1 MALTKAKIAI
11 AGIGTV
17 GKGLLRIL
25 EVLGGNAS
33 NIEVTAIA
41 SRRKVNIPNKTLFKK
56 TQVFKDAEQLL
67 QYDNYDILVE
77 LIGGEDGVAKKIVF
91 NALKKKKYV
100 VTANKAL
107 ISKYWKDLNKI
118 SNEMGVSIKFEAAVA
133 GGVPIIKIINE
144 FLVSNKISRI
154 YGILN
159 GTSNYILTKM
169 LTSNKKFSEILKDAQ
184 SLGYAESDP
193 TFDIDGI
200 DTAHKLS
207 ILCSLAFDTNCDLKY
222 IKSEGI
228 RNIELSDLKYA
239 DSLGYKVKML
249 GISEQKGKEIKNYVF
264 PCLVAKN
271 NFIANVDDVYNGVVI
286 ESNFCKKSFFQGEG
300 AGSFPTATSVI
311 SDILSIIKLNENS
324 LKEQK
329 KSDFKMS
336 SVENR
341 FGSYYLRF
349 TTEDKPGVISGIA
362 NEFKKNNISMKSM
375 LQKESQNKNS
385 RSATIVITTHDCNE
399 KNMISA
405 LAKINKMKF
414 IKKKNNLLSYRKFCK
429 LDYRNCI

>member
-1 MALTKAKIAI
+1 MALKKAKIAI

-25 EVLGGNAS
+25 EVLGSNAS

-56 TQVFKDAEQLL
+56 TQVFEDAEQLL

-77 LIGGEDGVAKKIVF
+77 LIGGEDGIAKKIVF
-91 NALKKKKYV
+91 NALNKKKYI

-169 LTSNKKFSEILKDAQ
+169 LTSNKKFPEILKDAQ

-207 ILCSLAFDTNCDLKY
+207 ILCSLAFETNCDLKY
-222 IKSEGI
+222 IKPEGI

-249 GISEQKGKEIKNYVF
+249 GISEQIGKEIKNYAY

-271 NFIANVDDVYNGVVI
+271 NFIANVDDVYNGVVV

-300 AGSFPTATSVI
+300 AGSLPTATSVI

-324 LKEQK
+324 SKERK
-329 KSDFKMS
+329 KLNFKMS

-375 LQKESQNKNS
+375 LQKESKNKNS
-385 RSATIVITTHDCNE
+385 KSATIVITTHDCNE
-399 KNMISA
+399 RNMILA

-414 IKKKNNLLSYRKFCK
+414 IKKKTIYYRIESF
-429 LDYRNCI
+429 IS

>member
-249 GISEQKGKEIKNYVF
+249 GISEQKGKEIKNYAY

-399 KNMISA
+399 KNMILA

-414 IKKKNNLLSYRKFCK
+414 IKKKTIYYRIESFVS
-429 LDYRNCI
+429 

>member
-56 TQVFKDAEQLL
+56 TQIFKDAEQLL

-228 RNIELSDLKYA
+228 RSIELSDLKYA

-399 KNMISA
+399 KNMILA

-414 IKKKNNLLSYRKFCK
+414 IKKKTIYYRIESFVS
-429 LDYRNCI
+429 

>member
-25 EVLGGNAS
+25 EVLGSNAS

-56 TQVFKDAEQLL
+56 TQIFKDAEQLL

-271 NFIANVDDVYNGVVI
+271 NFIANVDDVYNGVVV

-300 AGSFPTATSVI
+300 AGSLPTATSVI

-399 KNMISA
+399 KNMILA

-414 IKKKNNLLSYRKFCK
+414 IKKKTIYYRIESFVS
-429 LDYRNCI
+429 

>member
-1 MALTKAKIAI
+1 VALTKAKIAI

-25 EVLGGNAS
+25 EVLGSNAS

-300 AGSFPTATSVI
+300 AGSLPTATSVI
-311 SDILSIIKLNENS
+311 SDILSIIKLNGNS

-329 KSDFKMS
+329 KSNFKMS

-349 TTEDKPGVISGIA
+349 TTDDKPGVISGIA

-375 LQKESQNKNS
+375 LQKESKNKNS

-399 KNMISA
+399 KNMILA

-414 IKKKNNLLSYRKFCK
+414 IKKKTIYYRIESFVS
-429 LDYRNCI
+429 

>member
-56 TQVFKDAEQLL
+56 TQIFKDAEQLL

-414 IKKKNNLLSYRKFCK
+414 IKKKTIYYRIESFVS
-429 LDYRNCI
+429 

>member
-1 MALTKAKIAI
+1 VALKKTKIAI

-25 EVLGGNAS
+25 EVLGS
-33 NIEVTAIA
+33 DTSDIEVTAIA
-41 SRRKVNIPNKTLFKK
+41 SKKKVSVPKKILFKK

-67 QYDNYDILVE
+67 EYDNYDILVE
-77 LIGGEDGVAKKIVF
+77 LIGGDAGVAKRIVF
-91 NALKKKKYV
+91 NALKKKKHI

-118 SNEMGVSIKFEAAVA
+118 SNEMGVLIKFEAAVA

-169 LTSNKKFSEILKDAQ
+169 LTTNKKFSEILIDAQ

-207 ILCSLAFDTNCDLKY
+207 ILCSLAFKIDCDLKF
-222 IKSEGI
+222 IKAEGI
-228 RNIELSDLKYA
+228 RNIDLSDLKYA

-249 GISEQKGKEIKNYVF
+249 GISEQKGKEIKNYVY

-271 NFIANVDDVYNGVVI
+271 NFIANVDDVYNGVVV

-300 AGSFPTATSVI
+300 AGSLPTATSVL
-311 SDILSIIKLNENS
+311 SDILSIIKLNKS
-324 LKEQK
+324 AIRKQK
-329 KSDFKMS
+329 KLSFKMS
-336 SVENR
+336 AVENR

-362 NEFKKNNISMKSM
+362 KEFKKNNISMKSM
-375 LQKESQNKNS
+375 LQKESKNKNS
-385 RSATIVITTHDCNE
+385 KSATIVITTHDCNE
-399 KNMISA
+399 KNMSLA
-405 LAKINKMKF
+405 LVKINKMKF
-414 IKKKNNLLSYRKFCK
+414 IKKRTIYYRIENF
-429 LDYRNCI
+429 IS

>member
-1 MALTKAKIAI
+1 MALKKTKIAI

-25 EVLGGNAS
+25 EVLGS
-33 NIEVTAIA
+33 DTSDIEVTAIA
-41 SRRKVNIPNKTLFKK
+41 SKKKVSVPKKILFKK

-67 QYDNYDILVE
+67 EYDNYDILVE
-77 LIGGEDGVAKKIVF
+77 LIGGDAGVAKRIVF
-91 NALKKKKYV
+91 NALKKKKHI

-118 SNEMGVSIKFEAAVA
+118 SNEMGVLIKFEAAVA

-169 LTSNKKFSEILKDAQ
+169 LTTNKKFSEILIDAQ

-207 ILCSLAFDTNCDLKY
+207 ILCSLAFKIDCDLKF
-222 IKSEGI
+222 IKAEGI
-228 RNIELSDLKYA
+228 RNIDLSDLKYA

-249 GISEQKGKEIKNYVF
+249 GISEQKGKEIKNYVY

-271 NFIANVDDVYNGVVI
+271 NFIANVDDVYNGVVV

-300 AGSFPTATSVI
+300 AGSLPTATSVL
-311 SDILSIIKLNENS
+311 SDILSIIKLNKS
-324 LKEQK
+324 AIRKQK
-329 KSDFKMS
+329 KLSFKMS
-336 SVENR
+336 AVENR

-362 NEFKKNNISMKSM
+362 KEFKKNNISMKSM
-375 LQKESQNKNS
+375 LQKESKNKNS
-385 RSATIVITTHDCNE
+385 KSATIVITTHDCNE
-399 KNMISA
+399 KNMSLA
-405 LAKINKMKF
+405 LVKINKMKF
-414 IKKKNNLLSYRKFCK
+414 IKKRTIYYRIENF
-429 LDYRNCI
+429 IS

>member
-414 IKKKNNLLSYRKFCK
+414 IKKKTIYYRIESFVS
-429 LDYRNCI
+429 

>member
-1 MALTKAKIAI
+1 MALKKAKIAI

-25 EVLGGNAS
+25 EVLGSNAS

-41 SRRKVNIPNKTLFKK
+41 SRRKVKIPNKTLFKK
-56 TQVFKDAEQLL
+56 TKVFKDAEQLL
-67 QYDNYDILVE
+67 DYDNYDILVE
-77 LIGGEDGVAKKIVF
+77 LIGGEDGIAKKIVF
-91 NALKKKKYV
+91 NALNKKKYI

-169 LTSNKKFSEILKDAQ
+169 LTSNKKFPEILKDAQ

-207 ILCSLAFDTNCDLKY
+207 ILCSLAFETNCDLKY
-222 IKSEGI
+222 IKPEGI

-249 GISEQKGKEIKNYVF
+249 GISEQIGKEIKNYAY

-271 NFIANVDDVYNGVVI
+271 NFIANVDDVYNGVVV

-300 AGSFPTATSVI
+300 AGSLPTATSVI

-324 LKEQK
+324 SKERK
-329 KSDFKMS
+329 KLNFKMS

-375 LQKESQNKNS
+375 LQKESKNKNS

-399 KNMISA
+399 KNMILA

-414 IKKKNNLLSYRKFCK
+414 IKKKTIYYRIESF
-429 LDYRNCI
+429 IS

>member
-324 LKEQK
+324 SKEQK
-329 KSDFKMS
+329 KSNFKMS

-399 KNMISA
+399 KNMILA

-414 IKKKNNLLSYRKFCK
+414 IKKKTIYYRIESFVS
-429 LDYRNCI
+429 

>member
-25 EVLGGNAS
+25 EVLGSNAS

-56 TQVFKDAEQLL
+56 TQIFKDAEQLL

-91 NALKKKKYV
+91 NAIKNKKYV

-399 KNMISA
+399 KNMILA

-414 IKKKNNLLSYRKFCK
+414 IKKKTIYYRIESFVS
-429 LDYRNCI
+429 

>member
-25 EVLGGNAS
+25 EVLGSNAS

-56 TQVFKDAEQLL
+56 TQIFKDAEQLL

-399 KNMISA
+399 KNMILA

-414 IKKKNNLLSYRKFCK
+414 IKKKTIYYRIESFVS
-429 LDYRNCI
+429 

>member
-56 TQVFKDAEQLL
+56 TQIFKDAEQLL

-91 NALKKKKYV
+91 NAIKNKKYV

-399 KNMISA
+399 KNMILA

-414 IKKKNNLLSYRKFCK
+414 IKKKTIYYRIESFVS
-429 LDYRNCI
+429 

>member
-1 MALTKAKIAI
+1 MALKKTKIAI
-11 AGIGTV
+11 AGVGTV

-25 EVLGGNAS
+25 EDLGSEAS
-33 NIEVTAIA
+33 NVEVTAIA
-41 SRRKVNIPNKTLFKK
+41 SRRKVVIPNKIIFDK
-56 TQVFKDAEQLL
+56 TCVFRNAEEFL
-67 QYDNYDILVE
+67 QYDNFDVLVE
-77 LIGGEDGVAKKIVF
+77 LIGGEGGVAKKIVF
-91 NALKKKKYV
+91 NALRKKKHV

-118 SNEMGVSIKFEAAVA
+118 SNEMGVVVKFEAAVA
-133 GGVPIIKIINE
+133 GGIPIIKIINE

-169 LTSNKKFSEILKDAQ
+169 LTTNKKFSEILKEAQ
-184 SLGYAESDP
+184 TLGYAESNP

-207 ILCSLAFDTNCDLKY
+207 ILCSLAFQTNCDLKY
-222 IKSEGI
+222 IKAEGI
-228 RNIELSDLKYA
+228 RNIDLIDLKYA

-249 GISEQKGKEIKNYVF
+249 GISEQKAKVVRNYVY
-264 PCLVAKN
+264 PCLIAKN
-271 NFIANVDDVYNGVVI
+271 NFIANVDDVYNGVVV

-300 AGSFPTATSVI
+300 AGSFPTATSVL
-311 SDILSIIKLNENS
+311 SDILSIKKINQNDTKKQKKLN
-324 LKEQK
+324 
-329 KSDFKMS
+329 FKMITT
-336 SVENR
+336 ENR

-385 RSATIVITTHDCNE
+385 KSATIVITTHDCDE
-399 KNMISA
+399 KNMTLA
-405 LAKINKMKF
+405 LKKINKMKF
-414 IKKKNNLLSYRKFCK
+414 IKKKTIYYRIENLIS
-429 LDYRNCI
+429 

>member
-228 RNIELSDLKYA
+228 RSIELSDLKYA

-399 KNMISA
+399 KNMILA
-405 LAKINKMKF
+405 LAKKNK
-414 IKKKNNLLSYRKFCK
+414 RK
-429 LDYRNCI
+429 

>member
-1 MALTKAKIAI
+1 MALKKAKIAI

-33 NIEVTAIA
+33 NVEVTAIA
-41 SRRKVNIPNKTLFKK
+41 SRRKVIIPNKTLFKK

-77 LIGGEDGVAKKIVF
+77 LIGGEDGIAKKIVF

-249 GISEQKGKEIKNYVF
+249 GISEQKGKEIKNYAY

-271 NFIANVDDVYNGVVI
+271 NFIANVDDVYNGVVV

-300 AGSFPTATSVI
+300 AGSLPTATSVI
-311 SDILSIIKLNENS
+311 SDILSIIKLNEYS

-329 KSDFKMS
+329 KSNFKMS

-375 LQKESQNKNS
+375 LQKESKNKNS

-399 KNMISA
+399 KNMILA

-414 IKKKNNLLSYRKFCK
+414 IKRKTIYYRIESF
-429 LDYRNCI
+429 IS

>member
-25 EVLGGNAS
+25 EVLGSNAS

-399 KNMISA
+399 KNMILA

-414 IKKKNNLLSYRKFCK
+414 IKKKTIYYRIESFVS
-429 LDYRNCI
+429 

>member
-25 EVLGGNAS
+25 EVLGSNAS

-144 FLVSNKISRI
+144 FLLSNKISRI

-399 KNMISA
+399 KNMILA

-414 IKKKNNLLSYRKFCK
+414 IKKKTIYYRIESFVS
-429 LDYRNCI
+429 

>member
-91 NALKKKKYV
+91 NAIKNKKYV

-228 RNIELSDLKYA
+228 RSIELSDLKYA

-300 AGSFPTATSVI
+300 AGSQPTATSVL
-311 SDILSIIKLNENS
+311 SDIIDFSIKECKEKPKPKTQMVKNINILEISKIIFSLS
-324 LKEQK
+324 
-329 KSDFKMS
+329 
-336 SVENR
+336 
-341 FGSYYLRF
+341 
-349 TTEDKPGVISGIA
+349 TP
-362 NEFKKNNISMKSM
+362 
-375 LQKESQNKNS
+375 
-385 RSATIVITTHDCNE
+385 ITN
-399 KNMISA
+399 
-405 LAKINKMKF
+405 
-414 IKKKNNLLSYRKFCK
+414 
-429 LDYRNCI
+429 

>member
-228 RNIELSDLKYA
+228 RSIELSDLKYA

-399 KNMISA
+399 KNMILA

-414 IKKKNNLLSYRKFCK
+414 IKKKTIYYRIESFVS
-429 LDYRNCI
+429 

>member
-25 EVLGGNAS
+25 EVLGSNAS

-271 NFIANVDDVYNGVVI
+271 NFIANVDDVYNGVVV

-399 KNMISA
+399 KNMILA

-414 IKKKNNLLSYRKFCK
+414 IKKKTIYYRIESFVS
-429 LDYRNCI
+429 

>member
-414 IKKKNNLLSYRKFCK
+414 IKKKNNLLSHRKFCK

>member
-91 NALKKKKYV
+91 NAIKNKKYV

-300 AGSFPTATSVI
+300 AGSLPTATSVI

-329 KSDFKMS
+329 KSNFKMS

-399 KNMISA
+399 KNMILA

-414 IKKKNNLLSYRKFCK
+414 IKKKTIYYRIESFVS
-429 LDYRNCI
+429 

>member
-1 MALTKAKIAI
+1 MALKKAKIAI

-399 KNMISA
+399 KNMILA

-414 IKKKNNLLSYRKFCK
+414 IKKKTIYYRIESFVS
-429 LDYRNCI
+429 